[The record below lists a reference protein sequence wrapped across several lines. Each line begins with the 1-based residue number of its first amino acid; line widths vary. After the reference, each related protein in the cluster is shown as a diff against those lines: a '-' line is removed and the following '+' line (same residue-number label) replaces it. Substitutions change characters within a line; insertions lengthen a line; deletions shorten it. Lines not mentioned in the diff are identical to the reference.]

1 MNPWMW
7 LLWAIAAIVILFI
20 ASAAFAAVLD
30 GFRKPKPCARCGYDA
45 SKGDAGSWRPSPNGR

>member
-20 ASAAFAAVLD
+20 ASACVSVAVD
-30 GFRKPKPCARCGYDA
+30 GFRKRQPCARCGYDA
-45 SKGDAGSWRPSPNGR
+45 SKEVGSWKPSPSS

>member
-30 GFRKPKPCARCGYDA
+30 GFRKPRPCARCGYDA
-45 SKGDAGSWRPSPNGR
+45 SVEDA